1 MEVQISFRRN
11 PGLKSRTI
19 RRKLE
24 KVLSALGC
32 HDRELSILFTDDSHM
47 ARLNERYRGK
57 SGPTNVLAFPMGD
70 PDDADPRMMG
80 DVVISTDTAEREARS
95 LGETLEETVDRLL
108 VHGLLHLLG
117 FDHET
122 GATDALRMEQE
133 EARVMKLMEED

>member
-1 MEVQISFRRN
+1 
-11 PGLKSRTI
+11 
-19 RRKLE
+19 
-24 KVLSALGC
+24 
-32 HDRELSILFTDDSHM
+32 M

-70 PDDADPRMMG
+70 PDDVDPRMMG

>member
-1 MEVQISFRRN
+1 M
-11 PGLKSRTI
+11 
-19 RRKLE
+19 E

-70 PDDADPRMMG
+70 PDDVDPRMMG

>member
-1 MEVQISFRRN
+1 M
-11 PGLKSRTI
+11 
-19 RRKLE
+19 E

>member
-1 MEVQISFRRN
+1 
-11 PGLKSRTI
+11 
-19 RRKLE
+19 LE